1 VRPTRVLICYRTRR
15 RIGAYLDDALDPEAA
30 RTTADHLATC
40 ARCAAESRALTR
52 LRLLVQA
59 VPQPQDPDWTGF
71 WPGVVRGI
79 EDAKRAPVRRRA
91 RSARL
96 RWAFGGALAA
106 AFVAS
111 VTLWQLAPWQSP
123 VGKITEDPVVVRSAD
138 TADPGAT
145 VMVYS
150 TPERDLTVVW
160 VFGLDRS
167 Q

>member
-1 VRPTRVLICYRTRR
+1 MCYRTRR
-15 RIGAYLDDALDPEAA
+15 RIGAYLDGALEAGVS
-30 RTTADHLATC
+30 RTIEEHLASC
-40 ARCAAESRALTR
+40 SRCAAEASSLTR
-52 LRLLVQA
+52 LRVLVRA
-59 VPQPQDPDWTGF
+59 IPQPTEPDWTGF
-71 WPGVVRGI
+71 WPGVVRRV
-79 EDAKRAPVRRRA
+79 EDAKRAPVRRRTGSS
-91 RSARL
+91 RM

-111 VTLWQLAPWQSP
+111 VTLWQLAPWEPSGQA
-123 VGKITEDPVVVRSAD
+123 TDDPIVVRSAD